1 MIKEILA
8 RNNIFNS
15 LIIQL
20 LDIKARI
27 YFFVHRNLAY
37 RQLIYTTE
45 YIYISIFLFQFTKI
59 KCNCVLYSYA
69 VLGEVQNTFVKR
81 WRGLNCK
88 TFTPGPERNVIKF
101 IPKFAA
107 Q

>member
-15 LIIQL
+15 LINQL

-45 YIYISIFLFQFTKI
+45 NIYISIFFISIYKNKMQLCFVLICRIRRSTKYI
-59 KCNCVLYSYA
+59 
-69 VLGEVQNTFVKR
+69 
-81 WRGLNCK
+81 CK
-88 TFTPGPERNVIKF
+88 KVEGPEL
-101 IPKFAA
+101 
-107 Q
+107 